1 MIIVSAF
8 SYWNY
13 SSNHGKRVFIFGLRD
28 TEKNNDRNW
37 ICALRRKKCVSTEG
51 TFCHVPAGISIKTCS
66 VNLTSDIFRKLRFRI
81 ISQNVFCFEHGI
93 GNYEIGEP
101 TLTLPSFFFFLC
113 CWVANLGLY
122 TC

>member
-13 SSNHGKRVFIFGLRD
+13 SSNYGKRVFIFGLRD
-28 TEKNNDRNW
+28 TEK
-37 ICALRRKKCVSTEG
+37 IMIKIGCCALKSKKCVSIEG

-93 GNYEIGEP
+93 GN
-101 TLTLPSFFFFLC
+101 
-113 CWVANLGLY
+113 
-122 TC
+122 